1 MDVCRRRDGVDALF
15 RHGAVAALAVDDD
28 VILLTACH
36 GDAAAGRHQHHTGG
50 DGHSAQHM
58 EHDCRIHA
66 GVFQQAVGDH
76 IGRTLEDLLG
86 GLELQLDGTLDLVLV
101 LLEQLGSTQHHCR
114 VHIVAAAVHLAR
126 HLGSVIHAGFFLNGQ
141 GIHIAPQQDGL
152 AGLFA
157 ACQRNDT
164 GLAAVLGLVAHL
176 GQGLF
181 HQCLGLGQIK
191 AHLRV
196 TVQGAPPLHQL
207 GFQRLGTAQQFFCS
221 QHISQLP
228 FCLIFSLHG
237 QPVQWNF
244 PPDCSD
250 SYCGPLQK

>member
-1 MDVCRRRDGVDALF
+1 M
-15 RHGAVAALAVDDD
+15 
-28 VILLTACH
+28 
-36 GDAAAGRHQHHTGG
+36 
-50 DGHSAQHM
+50 
-58 EHDCRIHA
+58 
-66 GVFQQAVGDH
+66 
-76 IGRTLEDLLG
+76 
-86 GLELQLDGTLDLVLV
+86 
-101 LLEQLGSTQHHCR
+101 
-114 VHIVAAAVHLAR
+114 HLAR

-157 ACQRNDT
+157 ACQCNDT

-221 QHISQLP
+221 QHFSQLP
-228 FCLIFSLHG
+228 FYLILRLLSFPRRCFLRGGTGRRCTFST
-237 QPVQWNF
+237 
-244 PPDCSD
+244 
-250 SYCGPLQK
+250 